1 MKKFFCFTFVFV
13 IIAFCLSG
21 CNFNSNVSG
30 ALAGDSQ
37 ATPKVEQMMT
47 ALAESRIPDAK
58 AFMHPDA
65 NNKPDS
71 AYTQMSQYL
80 SGRKTQ
86 SVQLININVKN
97 SSGTAGNIRQ
107 EESAYKATL
116 SDGTIVYLNVVYLTN
131 DNGSGF
137 SSFQLVLG
145 AI

>member
-1 MKKFFCFTFVFV
+1 
-13 IIAFCLSG
+13 
-21 CNFNSNVSG
+21 
-30 ALAGDSQ
+30 
-37 ATPKVEQMMT
+37 
-47 ALAESRIPDAK
+47 
-58 AFMHPDA
+58 
-65 NNKPDS
+65 
-71 AYTQMSQYL
+71 MSQYL